1 MGLLTYTK
9 RSSAVVA
16 ADPELVYEILTDYD
30 GYSEWMPLIARSVL
44 LAKEGDLAIAEFELV
59 RPSKEKFA
67 VECIHTKNR
76 MVLTRTISGRIPVR
90 QIEWDL
96 SPSGQGTDVKVV
108 VEART
113 NWHRILPAYRRFIN
127 PVAFL
132 AGLRAQLSS
141 FSPEA
146 LPDEEGEK
154 IFELTESEQ
163 GLVCWIRGKK
173 YTLTPAPEG
182 KND

>member
-9 RSSAVVA
+9 KCSAVVA
-16 ADPELVYEILTDYD
+16 GDPELVYEILTDYD
-30 GYSEWMPLIARSVL
+30 GYSEWMPLVWRSVL

-59 RPSKEKFA
+59 KPRKEKFV
-67 VECIHTKNR
+67 VECIHTKNK

-90 QIEWDL
+90 QIEWNL
-96 SPSGQGTDVKVV
+96 SPSAQGTEVKLA

-113 NWHRILPAYRRFIN
+113 NWYRILPAYRRFIN
-127 PVAFL
+127 PTAFL
-132 AGLRAQLSS
+132 AGLRSQLTA
-141 FSPEA
+141 FSPDA
-146 LPDEEGEK
+146 VSDADGEK

-173 YTLTPAPEG
+173 YSLIPVPEG